1 MKIDSQKFLPS
12 STGALSLIAVKG
24 DKVVALSDSKKTI
37 KFDNFISDVEEKKKT
52 KKRSNIGSQ
61 FNVLKLE
68 LLKIKKVLI
77 KGKKSDQKQSEKVRR
92 IEEKKTRKKVENKLE
107 EDKERKNKFAN
118 RLALPSM
125 SILDAIKNF
134 IGNILLG
141 KFVLFLIDNYD
152 RFIDFVKYI
161 VPVTDFIV
169 DLTGK
174 IFNGIVSLIEGA
186 YNIND
191 AVRKEIEGV
200 GGEGAVKEFDKFT
213 DTFKRFLNLAII
225 LTMAGIPTSIG
236 GKDVV
241 GKNKVK
247 GPFKKFFVESK
258 PKAVSSSPSKSSS
271 IRKYLQRSK
280 ATKLIEKKY
289 GNSAAKLYESAR
301 KSGKSVE
308 QAKAVVDRAI
318 KKGKIKVTPAGSGL
332 LGKGATRGGL
342 FKRGLG
348 KVGSRLQTKVIGRGA
363 RLGINRVGLGVA
375 RGISRVRIPIIGP
388 IIMGIMTYM
397 ETGKLDKAL
406 ISAGSTALGAFLGS
420 FIPIPV
426 LGTILGGIIGEYI
439 GDLFYELIKGDGG
452 GPQAL
457 GKKLQRDIQKVI
469 DGVKLVKDWI
479 FKGVGNIQKQ
489 KGPEI
494 DLSWFGIGKL
504 KLGGWATLLNPFG
517 NIFKKLKILRKAFF
531 SESKEGS
538 GRVIRKTGSGQDGA
552 PGGAPGDGAGG
563 ASGGATGGRGS
574 KLGSGNVS
582 LNSLTDQDYEDLAYA
597 VSGEAERDSD
607 DEFGVAANILTRV
620 VDPNHPNTIMG
631 VFTAP
636 GQYAAYSDGGARR
649 DPQLAKRLKA
659 NKDKIAEAI
668 QILNGRT
675 DFKGTSEYGNMG
687 PGDIKFSS
695 RGNFYHYSSQKRK
708 NDPPPANPPQHWK
721 KLIKTKPQQPAQSK
735 PKPKSL
741 TRQEVQNLRKKISES
756 KPGSGERIRIPGVG
770 TFVRGRNIFGASTDK
785 YFDAAGNQISEKEF
799 KERFIKVHKSPA
811 PTQQKPPNTP
821 KATLQPEGTPV
832 PGNQAALPASVSP
845 NSNLNTDIL
854 ETKAPYEQGPSTLL
868 AIVPLIIREQQ
879 KDPFSF
885 TNYPIPEFT

>member
-61 FNVLKLE
+61 FNILKLE
-68 LLKIKKVLI
+68 LLKIKKVII

-213 DTFKRFLNLAII
+213 DTFKKFLNLAII

-289 GNSAAKLYESAR
+289 GNNAAKLYESAR

-397 ETGKLDKAL
+397 ETGKLDKSL

-479 FKGVGNIQKQ
+479 FKGVENIQKQ

-538 GRVIRKTGSGQDGA
+538 GKVIRKTGSGQDGA
-552 PGGAPGDGAGG
+552 PGDEDGG
-563 ASGGATGGRGS
+563 ASRGPIGGRGS
-574 KLGSGNVS
+574 KLGSGNVT

-597 VSGEAERDSD
+597 VSGEAERDTD

-620 VDPNHPNTIMG
+620 VDPNYPNTIMG
-631 VFTAP
+631 VFTAGSASKP
-636 GQYAAYSDGGARR
+636 QYAAYWDGGAHR

-659 NKDKIAEAI
+659 NKNKIAEAI

-675 DFKGTSEYGNMG
+675 DFKGTSQYGNMG

-695 RGNFYHYSSQKRK
+695 RGNFYHYSSQRGK

-721 KLIKTKPQQPAQSK
+721 KLVKTKPTPTPTPTSTPKQKNEVYEVKGKKYYVNLKNNTIKDENNNEIEFGGGKNKWLIDEIRTIREDRNTPDK
-735 PKPKSL
+735 PKL
-741 TRQEVQNLRKKISES
+741 
-756 KPGSGERIRIPGVG
+756 IPQL
-770 TFVRGRNIFGASTDK
+770 K
-785 YFDAAGNQISEKEF
+785 
-799 KERFIKVHKSPA
+799 
-811 PTQQKPPNTP
+811 
-821 KATLQPEGTPV
+821 PEGTPV
-832 PGNQAALPASVSP
+832 PGPQASLPTSFSP

-854 ETKAPYEQGPSTLL
+854 KTKAPYEQGSSTLL
-868 AIVPLIIREQQ
+868 AIQPLIIREQQ